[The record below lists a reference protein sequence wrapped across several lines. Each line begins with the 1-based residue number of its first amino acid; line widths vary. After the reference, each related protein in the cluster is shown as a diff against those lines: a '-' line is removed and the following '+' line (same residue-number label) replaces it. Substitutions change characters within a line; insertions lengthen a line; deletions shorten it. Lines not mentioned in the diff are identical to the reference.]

1 MNKEDILGTIII
13 FFLAILVVI
22 GIIYYNKNSSTE
34 VIHQFGTVID
44 QNYEHWVTIDYQYD
58 SDGNI
63 IGTKTIDHYKYETKV
78 KIDNEDVVFTD
89 DRKSVYE
96 NTAKDQKVKV
106 LRKDRYFKKKYT
118 GTNYYVEL

>member
-1 MNKEDILGTIII
+1 MDKGDSIQAIIFV
-13 FFLAILVVI
+13 FFLAILLII
-22 GIIYYNKNSSTE
+22 GIYNNKNSSTE

-44 QNYEHWVTIDYQYD
+44 QDYSHWVTTDYQYD
-58 SDGNI
+58 SDGI
-63 IGTKTIDHYKYETKV
+63 IVGVQTIDHYSYETKI

-89 DRKSVYE
+89 YRESVYK
-96 NTAKDQKVKV
+96 NTTKNQKVKV